1 MDYLRNMYISTIR
14 RMEIKNYLTEGK
26 RGEKMV
32 IQLDRDL
39 GKTMGPDLI
48 FFVFFSGPI
57 IVFFTWAE
65 KI

>member
-1 MDYLRNMYISTIR
+1 
-14 RMEIKNYLTEGK
+14 
-26 RGEKMV
+26 MV
-32 IQLDRDL
+32 IQPDKDL
-39 GKTMGPDLI
+39 GKTISPDLI